1 VVAAGSVIDN
11 LEPRRTRDWWPRRAL
26 WLTLSRG
33 GQGSGGRS
41 GQNVQTGGSYYPH
54 GPIQQSHSWWEDH
67 GIYHNPRLTG
77 EIEGAAAAEGEAAAE
92 GATAATA
99 GMTVETVRTAAT
111 AETGNDQWG
120 NPYILIAGCKISS
133 STFHPIFL

>member
-1 VVAAGSVIDN
+1 MVAAVGKMAK
-11 LEPRRTRDWWPRRAL
+11 LEVATIPMDP
-26 WLTLSRG
+26 
-33 GQGSGGRS
+33 
-41 GQNVQTGGSYYPH
+41 P
-54 GPIQQSHSWWEDH
+54 QSHSWWEDH